1 MPAAA
6 EAKQDEEA
14 SGHGRPGAPPLPPPG
29 ASLASCLHG
38 RIRCGNRRQL
48 HLTSRVLLRFL
59 ADRVLRDGKLANM
72 SSLLFSL
79 GSGRVLRRQVHDE
92 VLQGEPARRLPQ
104 VLRDLLRRLRLRA
117 VRDVRP
123 QGRVP
128 LLPRHD
134 HRPRQPHQAQ
144 VPMIMTTHHR
154 LSTHIHGY
162 ILAHTLTMTP

>member
-1 MPAAA
+1 MKLQATAALA
-6 EAKQDEEA
+6 LLLFLLL
-14 SGHGRPGAPPLPPPG
+14 APPSPRVSMAG
-29 ASLASCLHG
+29 SG
-38 RIRCGNRRQL
+38 VVNRRQL

-59 ADRVLRDGKLANM
+59 ANRVLRDGKLANM

-144 VPMIMTTHHR
+144 VPMIMSTYYCR
-154 LSTHIHGY
+154 LSTHTCT
-162 ILAHTLTMTP
+162 HTP